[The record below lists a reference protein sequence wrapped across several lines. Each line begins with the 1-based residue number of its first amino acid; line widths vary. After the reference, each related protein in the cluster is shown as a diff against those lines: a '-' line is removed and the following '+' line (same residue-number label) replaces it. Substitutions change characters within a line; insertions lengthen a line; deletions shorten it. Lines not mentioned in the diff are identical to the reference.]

1 VSNQTDKKWR
11 HAKLIFSDRLTL
23 LPEGGFPRVPKVKIN
38 GVELFYKESG
48 SGPESIVFSHGLLM
62 DHSMF
67 EAQRAA
73 FEGRYRVIAY
83 DHRGQGQSRD
93 PGAGNHK
100 DMETLTTD
108 AASLIQALDA
118 APCHFAGLSMGGFVG
133 MRLAARR
140 PALIRTLTLMNT
152 GPDREPWPGRLRYSM
167 LANLV
172 RIVGVKPFT
181 GTAMKALFGETTR
194 RSPAQRPMLEQW
206 RKKLREHPRDI
217 ADALTGVMARRA
229 VTPDELRSITCPT
242 LIIAGEE
249 DTAQPPFRSERLA
262 SFIAGARLVRVPA
275 AGHSS
280 SLEAPDAVIH
290 AMQELIRDTA
300 AQRQV
305 VG

>member
-1 VSNQTDKKWR
+1 M
-11 HAKLIFSDRLTL
+11 
-23 LPEGGFPRVPKVKIN
+23 PKVKIN

-48 SGPESIVFSHGLLM
+48 SGPETIVFSHGLLM

-83 DHRGQGQSRD
+83 DHRGQGQSQN
-93 PGAGNHK
+93 PSAGAGKNK
-100 DMETLTTD
+100 RDMETLTTD
-108 AASLIQALDA
+108 AAALIQALDA
-118 APCHFAGLSMGGFVG
+118 APCHFAGLSMGGFIG

-140 PALIRTLTLMNT
+140 PALVRTLTLMNT
-152 GPDREPWPGRLRYSM
+152 GPDREPWPSRLRYSL

-172 RIVGVKPFT
+172 WIVGVKPFT

-206 RKKLREHPRDI
+206 REKLREQPRSI
-217 ADALTGVMARRA
+217 ADALAGVMERHE
-229 VTPDELRSITCPT
+229 VTPDELRSIECPT
-242 LIIAGEE
+242 LIIAGED
-249 DTAQPPFRSERLA
+249 DTPQPPFRSERLA
-262 SFIAGARLVRVPA
+262 SFITGARLVRVSA
-275 AGHSS
+275 SGHSS

-290 AMQELIRDTA
+290 AMEELIQDTRA
-300 AQRQV
+300 RQRV